1 MNQTRAKR
9 DGAIRR
15 ACKVAAIAAPV
26 LVLSAS
32 PASAATHTFRSTA
45 DASVDSGRPDVSL
58 GREPWLRIAG
68 NTRLR
73 TLVRF
78 HVRGLDGPVLSA
90 HVVLRLEQRTW
101 TPRLRVQLARRPWY
115 EQRVTA
121 RRAKHLRVAELVTST
136 RRDGRRTTRVVIDVS
151 KAVRREGTVALMLS
165 TPNKRGLRF
174 HSREDR
180 NLAPVIVVQTGIDQ
194 RRTLK
199 PVAPSAQGPS
209 GSGAQRPPVPAE
221 FPVPGDSGVRPAAPT
236 ARPVPGLWRSAEE
249 LAGLPAGGP
258 AWDAMIAAAGAGG
271 FERVSDQNSNHDVST
286 LAAALV
292 AVRTGDASY
301 RDRAVAGIAAA
312 IGTESGG
319 RTLAVGRNLPS
330 YVIAAD
336 LLGLAALDPAL
347 DARFRGWLSSVRT
360 RSLSGDTLVST
371 HERRPNNWGTMA
383 GAARIAADVYIGDT
397 ADLDRAAKVFQGWLG
412 NRSAYT
418 GFEFQNLSY
427 QADPSRP
434 VGINPVGATKS
445 GVSIDG
451 ALPDDMRRGCS
462 FKTVPCHTV
471 YPWEALQ
478 GALVQAEL
486 LARRGYDA
494 WNWSDQALLRAAAY
508 LRGLDALYGGWW
520 AEEDDTWQPW
530 LLNHAYRT
538 QLPATSPST
547 PGKVMGWTDW
557 SHSG

>member
-1 MNQTRAKR
+1 MNHRQAKR
-9 DGAIRR
+9 AGMIRR
-15 ACKVAAIAAPV
+15 ACAAAAIAASA
-26 LVLSAS
+26 LVLPVAQA
-32 PASAATHTFRSTA
+32 PAATHTFRSTA
-45 DASVDSGRPDVSL
+45 DASIDRTRPDVSL
-58 GREPWLRIAG
+58 GRKPWLRIAG
-68 NTRLR
+68 DTRWR

-78 HVRGLDGPVLSA
+78 NVRDLDGPVLSA
-90 HVVLRLEQRTW
+90 HVVLRGEQRTW
-101 TPRLRVQLARRPWY
+101 TPRLRVQLARRHWY

-136 RRDGRRTTRVVIDVS
+136 RRDGRRTSRVVIDVS
-151 KAVRREGTVALMLS
+151 KAVRGGGTVALMLS

-180 NLAPVIVVQTGIDQ
+180 DLAPVIVVQTGADQ

-199 PVAPSAQGPS
+199 PVAPSTQAPS
-209 GSGAQRPPVPAE
+209 SGGAQRPPMPAL
-221 FPVPGDSGVRPAAPT
+221 FPVPGDSGERPAAPP
-236 ARPVPGLWRSAEE
+236 ARPVAGLWRSAEE

-258 AWDAMIAAAGAGG
+258 AWNAMVAAAGAGG
-271 FERVSDQNSNHDVST
+271 FERVSDQSSNHDVST

-292 AVRTGDASY
+292 AVRTGDPAY

-319 RTLAVGRNLPS
+319 RTLALGRNLPS

-336 LLGLAALDPAL
+336 ILGLASLDPDL
-347 DARFRGWLSSVRT
+347 DARFRGWLTSVRS
-360 RSLSGDTLVST
+360 RPLDGDTLISI

-383 GAARIAADVYIGDT
+383 GAARIAADIYIGDT
-397 ADLDRAAKVFQGWLG
+397 ADLGRAAAVFRGWLG
-412 NRSAYT
+412 DRSSYT

-427 QADPSRP
+427 QADPARP
-434 VGINPVGATKS
+434 VGINAAGATKS

-462 FKTVPCHTV
+462 FRTVPCHTV

-478 GALVQAEL
+478 GAVVQAEL
-486 LARRGYDA
+486 LARRGFDA

-530 LLNHAYRT
+530 LLNRAYHT
-538 QLPATSPST
+538 ELPATSPT
-547 PGKVMGWTDW
+547 MPGKVMGWTDW